1 METFRSFVKHLECP
15 RCAATYPVNQVHN
28 LCSCGSPL
36 LVRYDL
42 ERAKVYLRREELHR
56 RPAGVWR
63 YRELLPVFED
73 RHIVSLGEGGTPIL
87 DLEKLGAM
95 VGLAKLAIKDEG
107 QNPTGSFKARGMA
120 VAVSKAKELGVA
132 RAAIPSAGNAGSALA
147 AYGAKAGV
155 AVDVFMPLDI
165 PQVFRQ
171 ECELHG
177 ARVHLVEGVITDCG
191 RALRQR
197 QGQEGWFEFSTL
209 KEPYRLE
216 GKKTMG
222 YELAEQCGWRLPNV
236 IIYPT
241 GGGTGLVGMWK
252 AFAEMQQLG
261 WLEGELPRM
270 VAVQAAGCA
279 PIVRAFAQGAE
290 RAQPWEKA
298 QTVALGLRVPQAL
311 GDVLM
316 LKVLRESHG
325 TAIAVEDQDI
335 LVALRELATHEGLF
349 VCPEGAAT
357 WAACKQLVA
366 QGWIDRQ
373 EQVLLFNTGSGAK
386 YAEVVAPL
394 LAEVD
399 AKQRRPAS
407 KKC

>member
-1 METFRSFVKHLECP
+1 MEAVRSFVQHLECA
-15 RCAATYPVNQVHN
+15 CCGATYPVNQVHN

-36 LVRYDL
+36 LVKYNL
-42 ERAKVYLRREELHR
+42 EHAKVSLQREELHR
-56 RPAGVWR
+56 RQRGVWR
-63 YRELLPVFED
+63 YWELLPVLEE
-73 RHIVSLGEGGTPIL
+73 RHMVTLGEGGTPIFH
-87 DLEKLGAM
+87 LERLGAT
-95 VGLAKLAIKDEG
+95 VGLAKLAMKDEG

-120 VAVSKAKELGVA
+120 VAVSKARELGIT

-147 AYGAKAGV
+147 AYGAKAGL
-155 AVDVFMPLDI
+155 AVDVFMPLDT
-165 PQVFRQ
+165 PLVFRK

-177 ARVHLVEGVITDCG
+177 ARVHLVGGVITDCG
-191 RALRQR
+191 RALRQ
-197 QGQEGWFEFSTL
+197 QQDQEGWFEFSTL
-209 KEPYRLE
+209 KEPYRVE

-241 GGGTGLVGMWK
+241 GGGTGLLGMWK
-252 AFAEMQQLG
+252 AFAEMRQLG

-290 RAQPWEKA
+290 RAQPWQEA
-298 QTVALGLRVPQAL
+298 QTIALGLRVPQAF
-311 GDVLM
+311 GDLLM
-316 LKVLRESHG
+316 LKVLRQSNG
-325 TAIAVEDQDI
+325 TAVAVEDDDI
-335 LVALRELATHEGLF
+335 VVALRELATQEGVF
-349 VCPEGAAT
+349 ACPEGAAT

-373 EQVLLFNTGSGAK
+373 ERVLLFNTGSGAK
-386 YAEVVAPL
+386 YAEVIAPL
-394 LAEVD
+394 LGEGD
-399 AKQRRPAS
+399 GKHRRATS